1 MLSNVKTYQ
10 LETASQ
16 RFPSQNLPLC
26 CTQFV
31 YLQKDHFHFTKGS
44 LVAAMFVYIH
54 MKCSDFTNVMVWSFL

>member
-16 RFPSQNLPLC
+16 RFPSQNFPLC

-31 YLQKDHFHFTKGS
+31 YLQKDHFRFW
-44 LVAAMFVYIH
+44 LVAAIFVYIH
-54 MKCSDFTNVMVWSFL
+54 MKCSDFTDLMVWRVL